1 MLLNK
6 EILTGLYGGGKTN
19 IVFNISWNT
28 NSVTITAYDPKVNEN
43 DRPRI
48 NTWKNDGTYAVYMS
62 AGNQVFDFT
71 TKTFSNPWGDRTT
84 GTEIVTIP
92 LRTSQ
97 SGGVDFFTDDRLPV
111 PFLVPDISQ
120 WIITST
126 GNPNEKK
133 YQYAVNRFANPS
145 QNVSVDV
152 RRSGLWAFNYSVNT
166 SLVNFSVSAGSST
179 IKINWGDNSTYDSI
193 ASQGVISHNYNI

>member
-28 NSVTITAYDPKVNEN
+28 NSVTITAYDTKVNEN

-71 TKTFSNPWGDRTT
+71 TKTFSNP
-84 GTEIVTIP
+84 
-92 LRTSQ
+92 S
-97 SGGVDFFTDDRLPV
+97 
-111 PFLVPDISQ
+111 
-120 WIITST
+120 
-126 GNPNEKK
+126 
-133 YQYAVNRFANPS
+133 
-145 QNVSVDV
+145 
-152 RRSGLWAFNYSVNT
+152 
-166 SLVNFSVSAGSST
+166 
-179 IKINWGDNSTYDSI
+179 
-193 ASQGVISHNYNI
+193 